1 MKKEIKQDDAFVED
15 ELLLGLQNSILEV
28 EKLLVKTIRE
38 RNILAN
44 KYSEKFD
51 EVQKLSAYAEEL
63 IKTLQRT
70 NLYYFDQLSQM
81 GEKTVYNAV
90 VSRLDEHAKKAN
102 KHMKTVISF
111 DLGWELE
118 SYFEEKGKMARA
130 YKNLFSQSDLT
141 VTKKNKELNALCEM
155 YGFSYFEDCSLP
167 DCPILPISTKEDKF
181 NWEEGFVLL
190 VPGENPLSKPWA
202 LHDVP
207 KSDYKLY
214 TIFWPKPVATEI
226 VEVDLDSFS
235 LEK

>member
-1 MKKEIKQDDAFVED
+1 MKKDIKQEDAFVED
-15 ELLLGLQNSILEV
+15 ELLLGLQNSIFEV
-28 EKLLVKTIRE
+28 EKLLIKTIRE

-44 KYSEKFD
+44 QYSDAYEDVK
-51 EVQKLSAYAEEL
+51 KLSSYAEGL

-70 NLYYFDQLSQM
+70 NLYYFDQLALR

-102 KHMKTVISF
+102 KHMKTVVSF

-118 SYFEEKGKMARA
+118 SYFEEKGKIARA

-141 VTKKNKELNALCEM
+141 VTKKNKELDALWEM
-155 YGFSYFEDCSLP
+155 YGFSYFEDCALP
-167 DCPILPISTKEDKF
+167 DCPILPTSKKEDGF
-181 NWEEGFVLL
+181 NWQNGFILL
-190 VPGENPLSKPWA
+190 VPGADPLKKPYS
-202 LHDVP
+202 LQDVP
-207 KSDYKLY
+207 KEEYKYY
-214 TIFWPKPVATEI
+214 TIFGAKPVVTEK